1 MGVSSPSME
10 PMSADVLATLVQH
23 HRRFRDFLER
33 RVGSRATAE
42 ELLQAAFVKGLER
55 GGEIRDGES
64 AVAWFYRLLRNAL
77 VDFYRH
83 RDAEQRAIERHAS
96 ETQVTTERDPALDA
110 AICDCVHGLI
120 PTLKAEYADILRAVE
135 MEGQGLADGAQ
146 RLAITPGTAAVR
158 LHRARLA
165 LKGRLERSCG
175 TCTGHAC
182 LDCTCKVKGE

>member
-1 MGVSSPSME
+1 MTDALRPEVV
-10 PMSADVLATLVQH
+10 DLLVER
-23 HRRFRDFLER
+23 HRRFLQFLEP
-33 RVGSRATAE
+33 RVGSRAVAE
-42 ELLQAAFVKGLER
+42 ELLQAAFVKAVER
-55 GGEIRDGES
+55 GSELRDGES

-83 RDAEQRAIERHAS
+83 RGAERRAIERHAS

-110 AICDCVHGLI
+110 AICECVHGLI
-120 PTLKAEYADILRAVE
+120 PTLKTEYADILRAVE
-135 MEGQGLADGAQ
+135 IEGQGLGDVAK
-146 RLAITPGTAAVR
+146 RFAITPGNAAVR

-175 TCTGHAC
+175 TCTEHGC